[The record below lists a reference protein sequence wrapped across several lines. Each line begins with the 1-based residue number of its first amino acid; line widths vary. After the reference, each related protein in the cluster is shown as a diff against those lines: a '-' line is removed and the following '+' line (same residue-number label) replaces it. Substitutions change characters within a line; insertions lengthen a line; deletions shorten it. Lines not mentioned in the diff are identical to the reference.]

1 MPCTAVEIEVK
12 GKEGCAFKWW
22 WTERHEE
29 INEDLPEDDPNRVRV
44 WYETHEEKAKHSK
57 KFLEAKHTFDL
68 PDAMLAPG
76 NYSIPVQFV
85 LPGKLR
91 SSMAYKSKEKEKQK
105 AKCKYVIKTEIIG
118 LGDDEVMKYKQVLM
132 IREPPVKF
140 REGEAQFEE

>member
-44 WYETHEEKAKHSK
+44 WYETHEEHAKHGK

-68 PDAMLAPG
+68 PDAMLQPG
-76 NYSIPVQFV
+76 NYSIPV
-85 LPGKLR
+85 
-91 SSMAYKSKEKEKQK
+91 
-105 AKCKYVIKTEIIG
+105 
-118 LGDDEVMKYKQVLM
+118 
-132 IREPPVKF
+132 
-140 REGEAQFEE
+140 